1 MEEVYILEKTS
12 IYFTCPD
19 SSNNIHLYHRI
30 VQEIL
35 QYHEEVYQ
43 YLMVSLL
50 GESLG
55 LATIYIDPAWPTEFP
70 HTMAYGQFRNCHNS
84 TYQEVFLHQAAQLD
98 NLCEMMLGSAHNR
111 LGLHPNLIINR
122 YHWFNFDL
130 LNISNQ

>member
-1 MEEVYILEKTS
+1 MEELYTLEKRS
-12 IYFTCPD
+12 IWFTCPD

-55 LATIYIDPAWPTEFP
+55 LATIYIDPVWPIKFL
-70 HTMAYGQFRNCHNS
+70 HTMAYDQFRNCHNS
-84 TYQEVFLHQAAQLD
+84 TYQEVFLRQAAQLD
-98 NLCEMMLGSAHNR
+98 SLCEMMLGSAHNIS
-111 LGLHPNLIINR
+111 GLHPI
-122 YHWFNFDL
+122 
-130 LNISNQ
+130 